1 MKKKSVFI
9 LIAILLIWNVILTVL
24 LVSDKEVTPT
34 VTEEN
39 VYGISTDLTKVVNDS
54 YSSVVNVKSSFGKQT
69 GFIYKQDNNIAYI
82 VTTYH
87 GIEKDNTITVTFA
100 NGKSVAASAIGYD
113 ALKDVAVL
121 SIDTQYVL
129 NVAKCGDNEY
139 TNKGEF
145 VICIGSSSDI
155 KKANEVELGIVSNNL
170 VNIDDKITIDK
181 EQFNVQKE
189 MLALS
194 LNVGEGYS
202 GSPIFN
208 MKNEVIGMVQMGDED
223 GTYSLTIN
231 ELKIIAD
238 NIISKIDFNKLE
250 LGIKG
255 KYIKDLEDYE
265 KNMLNI
271 PFETINGYYAED
283 VLPGSFASK
292 LGVLTGDVLVSIN
305 GTQITG
311 QKDLLNILYS
321 NTSDGIVMVINRSDN
336 QLELKGNIND

>member
-1 MKKKSVFI
+1 MKKKTVLI
-9 LIAILLIWNVILTVL
+9 LIAILIIWNVILTVL
-24 LVSDKEVTPT
+24 LVNNKEVTPT

-39 VYGISTDLTKVVNDS
+39 VYGISTDLTKVVKDS

-69 GFIYKQDNNIAYI
+69 GFIYKQENNTAYI
-82 VTTYH
+82 ITTYH

-100 NGKSVAASAIGYD
+100 NGKSIAASPIGYD
-113 ALKDVAVL
+113 LLKDVAVL

-139 TNKGEF
+139 TKKGEF
-145 VICIGSSSDI
+145 VICIGSSSDA

-170 VNIDDKITIDK
+170 VNIDDRLTIDK
-181 EQFNVQKE
+181 QQFNTQKE

-194 LNVGEGYS
+194 LNVTEGYS
-202 GSPIFN
+202 GSPVFN

-231 ELKIIAD
+231 EIKIIAD
-238 NIISKIDFNKLE
+238 KIISKTEYKKLD
-250 LGIKG
+250 LGVKG
-255 KYIKDLEDYE
+255 RYIKDLEDYE

-271 PFETINGYYAED
+271 SFETINGYYAED
-283 VLPGSFASK
+283 VSPNSLGSK
-292 LGVLTGDVLVSIN
+292 LGILTGDVIVSIN

-311 QKDLLNILYS
+311 QKDLLNCLYS
-321 NTSDGIVMVINRSDN
+321 NANDSITVIVNRANS
-336 QLELKGNIND
+336 QIELKGTIND